1 MLTRIAQ
8 AMGRNGEARY
18 WDRFTALKMAQ
29 SYAALY
35 ETVIAEKARVA

>member
-1 MLTRIAQ
+1 
-8 AMGRNGEARY
+8 MGRNGEARY